1 MSINSTVEVNI
12 DLKTL
17 VDIRPPKFN
26 VVFVRDDYT
35 TQDFVVHVLECVF
48 NHTHDRATGF
58 ANTINEEGKAI
69 VGTYNYE
76 IAETKAIETTG
87 LARSNNFPLKVS
99 LEQLG

>member
-1 MSINSTVEVNI
+1 MSINSSVEVNI
-12 DLKTL
+12 DPKTL

-26 VVFVRDDYT
+26 VVFIRDDYT

-48 NHTHDRATGF
+48 NHTHDRATDF
-58 ANTINEEGKAI
+58 AIKIKDRGKAI